1 MGGRVS
7 EKFKSMTGYHA
18 KERPYRRDAFGMQAV
33 QLGQL
38 CRLSSDIEAATKQI
52 SAFNGGLMLGSQMQN
67 LDQQFNSIQGAQQ
80 RTIEELIAQLKDK
93 DEQILELQRS
103 ADAKAKDEA
112 HWKTELLSRCD
123 RNERMMLELEGRNER
138 MILELEGR
146 INKLTGEKQEWTSL
160 YGIIQR
166 LPGTGD

>member
-1 MGGRVS
+1 
-7 EKFKSMTGYHA
+7 
-18 KERPYRRDAFGMQAV
+18 
-33 QLGQL
+33 
-38 CRLSSDIEAATKQI
+38 
-52 SAFNGGLMLGSQMQN
+52 MLGSQMQD
-67 LDQQFNSIQGAQQ
+67 LDQRFNSVQGAQQ

-112 HWKTELLSRCD
+112 DWKTELLSRCD
-123 RNERMMLELEGRNER
+123 RNDRMILELEGRNER
-138 MILELEGR
+138 MILELECR

-160 YGIIQR
+160 HGIIQR